1 MVELQELLAGLGYDR
16 SLHYRQR
23 LSQFEPETAHLFR
36 SAREAGVDGVY
47 VVQASA
53 SEAPPQLP
61 SRLAVYVAEAE
72 TDAQARAIHRS
83 LWNLGSAPF
92 LLIVL
97 PNQIKVYTTFDYEPP
112 SDIPGLWASPE
123 RGLLHTL
130 DAPTNIAAQL
140 AHFSA
145 EAIDTG
151 LIWESDDY
159 LRHVNPERRVD
170 KRLLQ
175 NLSRLDQALQQDGRL
190 ESGVAHALIG
200 KYVYIRYLRDRS
212 ILSDEW
218 LAEQNIDWESVVG
231 REATVTGLSLLVNA
245 LERRFN
251 GTIFPVNLAG
261 DQAPRDGDV
270 GLVAAVFLGD
280 QIVAQSAN
288 GPIRQ
293 LHLDF
298 QAYQFDYIPIETL
311 SSVYEQF
318 IDERKLK
325 GAVYTPEVLADYLL
339 SEMDAVKRL
348 TPTMKVLDP
357 ACGSGVFLVLAL
369 RRLIEQHIASHKG
382 RIGLTA
388 LTTLLA
394 NMYGVERELDACY
407 VTEFSLVLT
416 ILHYIDPPELHRHPE
431 FLFPTLHNT
440 QIFKGDFF
448 DTSLDLWKKEL
459 RFDWI
464 VGNPPWIPAQMP
476 EQQAPGGQ
484 GLHEASVETQQ
495 EKAAIW
501 IKENESAHPVGMR
514 SVAEAFSWRVDE
526 VLADNGLVGL
536 VMPATSLVNLNSRR
550 YRRAFFNDH
559 EVFRITN
566 FANFRRFLFGERAEM
581 PAATFVYAKASQGRT
596 KAHIVHYGPFS
607 VNQIPHLKGSPWAIV
622 INEDEIQ
629 TVSPLEAER
638 GETTTWKLALW
649 GTDHDGRALERL
661 ARLFPTSLEKYCESQ
676 GWGGGLPQEGVQLR
690 ADEGEGSDYAIK
702 SDAIGKAEA
711 FSLDQY
717 HKEPRYRFWVPDWV
731 LVSNEK
737 RYIRKRGGSTAL
749 RINRAPHILISAG
762 WDFVVYSDV
771 NFIIPPRQ
779 MGISSAP
786 NDDAS
791 IMPEELSSRQRRLKA
806 LCVYLNATLVR
817 YYLFFHVPQQGF
829 FSRRDGVVTT
839 VVRNIPTPTFTD
851 DQTIRLA
858 AFYDQLQKDEREAA
872 GENGD
877 DLDALHRVQQ
887 QQIDNVIAEIYEVPD
902 DLQILATDFFAT
914 RLRLDQDKVAT
925 ASVTRAPSREE
936 FVRYAEQLQSELED
950 FLVGEFRPR
959 VHITWSRNLTECV
972 VELLSN
978 ANDGAGEQSIQEGDV
993 SRARLLSS
1001 IGVGLR
1007 QQISQ
1012 WVYIQR
1018 GLRLYDGSRIFLYKP
1033 TRLISW
1039 TRTQAIND
1047 AADII
1052 AQSIQGGDDR

>member
-218 LAEQNIDWESVVG
+218 LVEQNIDWESVVG
-231 REATVTGLSLLVNA
+231 REATVTGLSRLVNA

-261 DQAPRDGDV
+261 NQAPRDGDV
-270 GLVAAVFLGD
+270 RLVAAVFLGD
-280 QIVAQSAN
+280 QIVAQSAS

-293 LHLDF
+293 LHLAF

-325 GAVYTPEVLADYLL
+325 GAFYTPEVLADYLL
-339 SEMDAVKRL
+339 SGMDAVKRL

-357 ACGSGVFLVLAL
+357 ACGSGIFLVLAL
-369 RRLIEQHIASHKG
+369 RRLIEQHMAGNEGHVG
-382 RIGLTA
+382 
-388 LTTLLA
+388 LTTLTAFLA

-407 VTEFSLVLT
+407 VTEFSLILT

-431 FLFPTLHNT
+431 FQFPTLHDT

-448 DTSLDLWKKEL
+448 DTSLDLWNKEM

-464 VGNPPWIPAQMP
+464 VGNPPWVPAQAP
-476 EQQAPGGQ
+476 EQQVQ
-484 GLHEASVETQQ
+484 GEQEPHEVSTEAQQ
-495 EKAAIW
+495 EKAAVW
-501 IKENESAHPVGMR
+501 IKENESAHPVGTR
-514 SVAEAFSWRVDE
+514 SVAEAFSWRVGDA
-526 VLADNGLVGL
+526 LAESGLVGL
-536 VMPATSLVNLNSRR
+536 VMPAMSLVNLNSRR
-550 YRRAFFNDH
+550 YRRAFFKDH

-566 FANFRRFLFGERAEM
+566 FANFRRFLFGKRAEV
-581 PAATFVYAKASQGRT
+581 PAATFVYAKAPKGRT

-629 TVSPLEAER
+629 TISPLEAER
-638 GETTTWKLALW
+638 GETATWKLALW
-649 GTDHDGRALERL
+649 GTDHDRRALERL
-661 ARLFPTSLEKYCESQ
+661 ARLFPTALEKYCESQ
-676 GWGGGLPQEGVQLR
+676 GWGAKIPQQGMELR
-690 ADEGEGSDYAIK
+690 ADEGTKTDRAVRSDELAGTT
-702 SDAIGKAEA
+702 S
-711 FSLDQY
+711 FSLQ
-717 HKEPRYRFWVPDWV
+717 RYNAGPHFRFWLPASLLIPND
-731 LVSNEK
+731 N
-737 RYIRKRGGSTAL
+737 YHIRRGSTAL
-749 RINRAPHILISAG
+749 HINKAPHILISAG
-762 WDFVVYSDV
+762 WDFVAYSDV
-771 NFIIPPRQ
+771 DFIIPPQQ
-779 MGISSAP
+779 MGISSAADS
-786 NDDAS
+786 NAS
-791 IMPEELSSRQRRLKA
+791 AMAGDELGSRQRRLKA
-806 LCVYLNATLVR
+806 LCVYLNATIVR
-817 YYLFFHVPQQGF
+817 YYLFFQVPEQGF
-829 FSRRDGVVTT
+829 YRRRDTVVVTE
-839 VVRNIPTPTFTD
+839 VRNIPTPAFTD
-851 DQTIRLA
+851 DQAVRLA
-858 AFYDQLQKDEREAA
+858 AFYDQLQKDEREAT
-872 GENGD
+872 GENGGA
-877 DLDALHRVQQ
+877 LDALHQVQQ

-978 ANDGAGEQSIQEGDV
+978 TNGGAGEQSIQEGDV
-993 SRARLLSS
+993 SRARLLNS

-1033 TRLISW
+1033 TRLVSW

-1052 AQSIQGGDDR
+1052 AQSIQGGDDW